1 MIALVSSRTLDLLRG
16 CGRVADD
23 TARIARCPRPPTSEL
38 PIDGTR
44 ELRLRLCFPMIGQ
57 TISHYQITG
66 KLGGGGMGVVYK
78 AEDTRLHRTVALKFL
93 AEDSAK
99 DPAAL
104 ERFRREAQAASGLNH
119 SNICTIYDIGEEGGS
134 AYIVMEFIDGQT
146 LKHRIE
152 GKPMRLSEVL
162 EIAVQVADALDA
174 AHSQG
179 IVHRDIKPANIFITR
194 NGQAKVLDF
203 GLAKYTAEA
212 QSKHEGVSD
221 SMPTAGHAN
230 LLTSPGVAVGTI
242 AYMSPEQAMGEE
254 LDRRTDLFSLGIV
267 LYEMATGRQAF
278 PGSTS
283 AAVFDGILNRT
294 PVPPLQ
300 LNSQLPPK
308 LEEILDKA
316 LEKDAKLR
324 YQTASDLRVDLQR
337 LGRESGSHP
346 STKVAVQTDTTEPV
360 PAPAVAKPRHWG
372 VIALASGIVVIAL
385 IAGAYVLGKR
395 EGLASSITP
404 PTYHQLTFR
413 GGTIRMARFAP
424 DGKNIVYSAA
434 WEGNPI
440 ELLVT
445 RPDSPESR
453 PFGLSKAEVLSISPE
468 GEMAVLL
475 NSHNIDPYI
484 NAGTLGRVPLG
495 GGAPREV
502 LENVQWADWSPDGT
516 NFAVVREFGG
526 LSRLEYP
533 IGKVLYQTGGWLSHP
548 RVSPKGDVVAFI
560 EHPVRRDDAGSIAVV
575 NLSGK
580 KKTLSTGWETAWGL
594 GWSPNGTEIWFSSTR
609 LGYGRYLSAVNL
621 SGKERLL
628 AREPGTLTL
637 QDVARDGRVL
647 ITRDVPRVGMV
658 GMTAGSSKERDLSWL
673 DWSAPKDLSLD
684 GKKLLFTE
692 SGEAG
697 GENYSTY
704 LRGTDAS
711 PAVRLGDGESFALS
725 PDQRWVLSGLP
736 KPPVQFNLLP
746 TGAGESRELTH
757 DQINRLWARWFPDG
771 KRLLFSADEPGKGVR
786 LYVQDVSGSPP
797 KAITNE
803 GVNGSLIA
811 ISPDGKQIALV
822 GADQRPSLLTVDSGE
837 IRPIPGLNVGEA
849 PIAWTGD
856 GRSLFVYRLGEVPA
870 TVNRLD
876 LATGRKQLW
885 KQLVPP
891 DVSGVTDISSVLI
904 TPDGNNY
911 VYEYGRTLSDLYL
924 VNDLK

>member
-1 MIALVSSRTLDLLRG
+1 
-16 CGRVADD
+16 
-23 TARIARCPRPPTSEL
+23 
-38 PIDGTR
+38 
-44 ELRLRLCFPMIGQ
+44 MIGR
-57 TISHYQITG
+57 TISHYKITG
-66 KLGGGGMGVVYK
+66 KLEGGGMGVVYK

-93 AEDSAK
+93 ADDSAK

-119 SNICTIYDIGEEGGS
+119 PNICTIYDVGEEGGS
-134 AYIVMEFIDGQT
+134 AYIVMEYIDGQT

-162 EIAVQVADALDA
+162 ETAVQTADALDA

-179 IVHRDIKPANIFITR
+179 IIHRDIKPANIFVTR
-194 NGQAKVLDF
+194 GGQAKVLDF

-212 QSKHEGVSD
+212 QSADGAGATG
-221 SMPTAGHAN
+221 SMPTALNAN
-230 LLTSPGVAVGTI
+230 ILTSPGMAVGTI

-267 LYEMATGRQAF
+267 LYEMATGRPAF
-278 PGSTS
+278 SGPTS
-283 AAVFDGILNRT
+283 AAVFDAILHRA
-294 PVPPLQ
+294 PVAPLE
-300 LNSQLPPK
+300 LNPQLPPK

-316 LEKDAKLR
+316 LEKDLKLR
-324 YQTASDLRVDLQR
+324 YQTASDFRVDLQR
-337 LGRESGSHP
+337 LRRESDSHP
-346 STKVAVQTDTTEPV
+346 SAKSSVQAAIAEAVPTRAASKIRRWRVLALTSCIVAV
-360 PAPAVAKPRHWG
+360 
-372 VIALASGIVVIAL
+372 AL
-385 IAGAYVLGKR
+385 IAGAYLEGKR

-440 ELLVT
+440 EVLVT

-453 PFGLSKAEVLSISPE
+453 PFGLSKAEVLSISSE

-475 NSHNIDPYI
+475 NSHNVDPYT

-548 RVSPKGDVVAFI
+548 RVSPKGDAVAFI

-575 NLSGK
+575 DLSGK

-594 GWSPNGTEIWFSSTR
+594 GWSPDGTEIWFSSTR
-609 LGYGRYLSAVNL
+609 LGYGRYLSAINL

-658 GMTAGSSKERDLSWL
+658 GMTAGNSKERDLSWL

-704 LRGTDAS
+704 LRGTDGS
-711 PAVRLGDGESFALS
+711 PAVRLGDGVSFALS

-736 KPPVQFNLLP
+736 KPPVPFNLLP

-757 DQINRLWARWFPDG
+757 DQINRLWACWFPDG
-771 KRLLFSADEPGKGVR
+771 KRVLFSGDEPGKGVR
-786 LYVQDVSGSPP
+786 LYVQDMSGGQA

-811 ISPDGKQIALV
+811 ISPDGKQVAFVGPDQKPALL
-822 GADQRPSLLTVDSGE
+822 AVDSGE
-837 IRPIPGLNVGEA
+837 IRPIPALDAGEA
-849 PIAWTGD
+849 PIAWTSD
-856 GRSLFVYRLGEVPA
+856 GRFLFVYRLGEVPA

-911 VYEYGRTLSDLYL
+911 VYEFGRTLSDLYL
-924 VNDLK
+924 VNDLR

>member
-1 MIALVSSRTLDLLRG
+1 
-16 CGRVADD
+16 
-23 TARIARCPRPPTSEL
+23 
-38 PIDGTR
+38 
-44 ELRLRLCFPMIGQ
+44 MIGQ
-57 TISHYQITG
+57 TVSHYKITG

-119 SNICTIYDIGEEGGS
+119 PNICTIYDIGEEGGA
-134 AYIVMEFIDGQT
+134 AYIVMEYIDGQT

-152 GKPMRLSEVL
+152 GKAMRLSEVL
-162 EIAVQVADALDA
+162 ELAVQVADALDA
-174 AHSQG
+174 AHAKG
-179 IVHRDIKPANIFITR
+179 IVHRDIKPANIFVTR
-194 NGQAKVLDF
+194 TGQAKVLDF
-203 GLAKYTAEA
+203 GLAKYSAEA
-212 QSKHEGVSD
+212 QSKQMGVTS
-221 SMPTAGHAN
+221 SLPTAVNVEA
-230 LLTSPGVAVGTI
+230 LTSPGMAVGTI
-242 AYMSPEQAMGEE
+242 AYMSPEQAMGED

-267 LYEMATGRQAF
+267 LYEMATGRPAF
-278 PGSTS
+278 SGPTS
-283 AAVFDGILNRT
+283 AAVFDAILNRA
-294 PVPPLQ
+294 PVPPSQ
-300 LNSQLPPK
+300 LSPQLPPK
-308 LEEILDKA
+308 MGEILDKA
-316 LEKDAKLR
+316 LEKDLKLR
-324 YQTASDLRVDLQR
+324 YQTASDFRVDLQR
-337 LGRESGSHP
+337 LRRESDSHP
-346 STKVAVQTDTTEPV
+346 STKAAGRTDTSEPV
-360 PAPAVAKPRHWG
+360 THLTPG
-372 VIALASGIVVIAL
+372 VRRPSRAIALVLGLMVIAL
-385 IAGAYVLGKR
+385 IAGAYLLGKR
-395 EGLASSITP
+395 EGLAYSITP

-434 WEGNPI
+434 WEGKPI

-475 NSHNIDPYI
+475 NSHNVDPYI
-484 NAGTLGRVPLG
+484 NEGTLGRVPLG

-502 LENVQWADWSPDGT
+502 MENVQWADWSPDGT
-516 NFAVVREFGG
+516 NFAVVRELAG

-533 IGKVLYQTGGWLSHP
+533 PGKVLYQTGGWLSHP
-548 RVSPKGDVVAFI
+548 RVNPKGDMVAFI

-575 NLSGK
+575 DLSGK

-594 GWSPNGTEIWFSSTR
+594 GWSPNGSEIWFSSTR
-609 LGYGRYLSAVNL
+609 IGYGRYLSAVTL
-621 SGKERLL
+621 SGRERLL

-637 QDVARDGRVL
+637 QDVAKDGRVL

-658 GMTAGSSKERDLSWL
+658 GMTAGNTKDRDLSWL
-673 DWSAPKDLSLD
+673 DWSAPKDLSAD
-684 GKKLLFTE
+684 GKELLFTE

-697 GENYSTY
+697 GENYSAY
-704 LRGTDAS
+704 LRGTDGS
-711 PAVRLGDGESFALS
+711 PAVRLGDGTSFALS
-725 PDQRWVLSGLP
+725 PDQRWALSGLP

-746 TGAGESRELTH
+746 TGAGESKQVTH

-771 KRLLFSADEPGKGVR
+771 KRLLFSGDEPGKGVR
-786 LYVQDVSGSPP
+786 LYVQEMNGGPA

-811 ISPDGKQIALV
+811 ISPDGKQVALV
-822 GADQRPSLLTVDSGE
+822 GADQKPSLMNVDSGE
-837 IRPIPGLNVGEA
+837 IRPISGLSAGEA
-849 PIAWTGD
+849 PIAWSSD

-876 LATGRKQLW
+876 LASGRKQLW

>member
-1 MIALVSSRTLDLLRG
+1 
-16 CGRVADD
+16 
-23 TARIARCPRPPTSEL
+23 
-38 PIDGTR
+38 
-44 ELRLRLCFPMIGQ
+44 MIGQ
-57 TISHYQITG
+57 TISHYEITS

-78 AEDTRLHRTVALKFL
+78 AEDKRLQRTVALKFL
-93 AEDSAK
+93 AEHSAK

-104 ERFRREAQAASGLNH
+104 ERFRREARAASGLNH
-119 SNICTIYDIGEEGGS
+119 PNICTIYDIGEENGS
-134 AYIVMEFIDGQT
+134 AYIVMEFVDGQT

-152 GKPMRLSEVL
+152 GKPMRLTEVL
-162 EIAVQVADALDA
+162 DIAGQVADALDA
-174 AHSQG
+174 AHAQG

-194 NGQAKVLDF
+194 TGQAKVLDF

-212 QSKHEGVSD
+212 HSGHDAGATD
-221 SMPTAGHAN
+221 SMATAADAQ
-230 LLTSPGVAVGTI
+230 LLTNPGMAIGTI
-242 AYMSPEQAMGEE
+242 AYMSPEQAMGED
-254 LDRRTDLFSLGIV
+254 LDRRTDLFSLGLV
-267 LYEMATGRQAF
+267 LYEISTGRQAF
-278 PGSTS
+278 SGSTS
-283 AAVFDGILNRT
+283 AAVFDGILNRDPLP
-294 PVPPLQ
+294 PVQ
-300 LNSQLPPK
+300 LNPQLPLK

-316 LEKDAKLR
+316 LEKDPKLR
-324 YQTASDLRVDLQR
+324 YQTASDFRVDLQR
-337 LGRESGSHP
+337 LRRESDSHP
-346 STKVAVQTDTTEPV
+346 STSIATQPAASTLPSIAAGKVSRSRVA
-360 PAPAVAKPRHWG
+360 AVAAA
-372 VIALASGIVVIAL
+372 IAALAL
-385 IAGAYVLGKR
+385 IAGAYLLGKR

-440 ELLVT
+440 EVLIT

-453 PFGLSKAEVLSISPE
+453 PFGLTRAEVLSISPD
-468 GEMAVLL
+468 GEMAFLL
-475 NSHNIDPYI
+475 NSHNVDPYI
-484 NAGTLGRVPLG
+484 NEGTLGRVPLG

-502 LENVQWADWSPDGT
+502 LENVQWADWSPDGS

-548 RVSPKGDVVAFI
+548 RVSLKGDLVAFI

-575 NLSGK
+575 DLSGK

-594 GWSPNGTEIWFSSTR
+594 GWSPSGNEIWFSSTR

-658 GMTAGSSKERDLSWL
+658 GMTGENNKERDLSWL
-673 DWSAPKDLSLD
+673 DWSAPKDLSFD

-692 SGEAG
+692 SGEAR
-697 GENYSTY
+697 GENYSSY
-704 LRGTDAS
+704 LRGTDGS
-711 PAVRLGDGESFALS
+711 PAIRLGDGTSFALS

-736 KPPVQFNLLP
+736 KPPVQFTLLP
-746 TGAGESRELTH
+746 TGAGESKQLTH
-757 DQINRLWARWFPDG
+757 DQINRLDAHWFPDG
-771 KRLLFSADEPGKGVR
+771 KRMMFSADEPGKGVR
-786 LYVQDVSGSPP
+786 LYVQDLNGSPA
-797 KAITNE
+797 KAITAE
-803 GVNGSLIA
+803 GVNASLFT
-811 ISPDGKQIALV
+811 ISPDGKQVALV
-822 GADQRPSLLTVDSGE
+822 APDQKPSILALESGE
-837 IRPIPGLNVGEA
+837 IHPITGLEVGEA
-849 PIAWTGD
+849 PITWTSD
-856 GRSLFVYRLGEVPA
+856 GRSLFVYRLGEVPT

-876 LATGRKQLW
+876 LTTGRKQFW
-885 KQLVPP
+885 KKLVPP

>member
-1 MIALVSSRTLDLLRG
+1 VI
-16 CGRVADD
+16 GR
-23 TARIARCPRPPTSEL
+23 
-38 PIDGTR
+38 
-44 ELRLRLCFPMIGQ
+44 
-57 TISHYQITG
+57 TISHYRILE

-93 AEDSAK
+93 TDDSAQ

-104 ERFRREAQAASGLNH
+104 ERFRREAQTASGLNH
-119 SNICTIYDIGEEGGS
+119 PNICTIYDVGEEGGS
-134 AYIVMEFIDGQT
+134 AYIVMEYIDGQT

-152 GKPMRLSEVL
+152 GKPIRLSEVL
-162 EIAVQVADALDA
+162 EISAQIADALDA
-174 AHSQG
+174 AHAQG

-194 NGQAKVLDF
+194 SGQAKVLDF

-212 QSKHEGVSD
+212 QSKHEVGATQSI
-221 SMPTAGHAN
+221 PTAVNAH
-230 LLTSPGVAVGTI
+230 LLTSPGSAVGTI

-254 LDRRTDLFSLGIV
+254 LDRRTDLFSLGLV
-267 LYEMATGRQAF
+267 VYEMATGRQAF
-278 PGSTS
+278 SGSTS
-283 AAVFDGILNRT
+283 AAVFDGILNRA

-300 LNSQLPPK
+300 LNPQLPAK
-308 LEEILDKA
+308 LEEILEKA
-316 LEKDAKLR
+316 LEKDRKLR
-324 YQTASDLRVDLQR
+324 YQSASDFRVDLQR
-337 LGRESGSHP
+337 LNRGSDSHS
-346 STKVAVQTDTTEPV
+346 STKIAVEAATAEPV
-360 PAPAVAKPRHWG
+360 SAAASGTLQRGRVIAVAS
-372 VIALASGIVVIAL
+372 AIVAIAL
-385 IAGAYVLGKR
+385 IACAYLVGKHD
-395 EGLASSITP
+395 GLASSISP

-413 GGTIRMARFAP
+413 VGTIRMARFAP

-453 PFGLSKAEVLSISPE
+453 PFGLAKAEVLSISPE

-516 NFAVVREFGG
+516 SFAVVREFGG

-575 NLSGK
+575 DLSGK

-594 GWSPNGTEIWFSSTR
+594 GWSPKGDEIWFSSTR
-609 LGYGRYLSAVNL
+609 LGYGRYLSAVSL

-637 QDVARDGRVL
+637 QDVAKDGRVL

-658 GMTAGSSKERDLSWL
+658 GRTAGSSKERDLSWL
-673 DWSAPKDLSLD
+673 DWSAPKDLSPD

-704 LRGTDAS
+704 LRGTDGS
-711 PAVRLGDGESFALS
+711 PAIRLGDGTSFALS
-725 PDQRWVLSGLP
+725 PDQRWALSGLP
-736 KPPVQFNLLP
+736 SPPVQFTLLP
-746 TGAGESRELTH
+746 TGAGESKQLTK
-757 DQINRLWARWFPDG
+757 DQINRLDAHWFPDG
-771 KRLLFSADEPGKGVR
+771 KRILFSADEPGKGVR
-786 LYVQDVSGSPP
+786 LYVQDVNGGQP
-797 KAITNE
+797 KAITDE
-803 GVNGSLIA
+803 GVNGSLIT
-811 ISPDGKQIALV
+811 ISPDGKQVALV
-822 GADQRPSLLTVDSGE
+822 GADQKPALLTVDTGE
-837 IRPIPGLNVGEA
+837 IRPIPGLDAGEA

-891 DVSGVTDISSVLI
+891 DVSGVTDISSILI

>member
-1 MIALVSSRTLDLLRG
+1 
-16 CGRVADD
+16 
-23 TARIARCPRPPTSEL
+23 
-38 PIDGTR
+38 
-44 ELRLRLCFPMIGQ
+44 MIGQ
-57 TISHYQITG
+57 TISHYQITA

-78 AEDTRLHRTVALKFL
+78 AEDSRLHRTVALKFL

-119 SNICTIYDIGEEGGS
+119 PNICTIYDIGEEGGV

-174 AHSQG
+174 AHTQG
-179 IVHRDIKPANIFITR
+179 IIHRDIKPANIFITR
-194 NGQAKVLDF
+194 GGQAKVLDF

-212 QSKHEGVSD
+212 HTHGADGTS
-221 SMPTAGHAN
+221 SMPTADAN
-230 LLTSPGVAVGTI
+230 LLTSPGSTIGTI

-267 LYEMATGRQAF
+267 LYEMVTGRQAF
-278 PGSTS
+278 PGNTS
-283 AAVFDGILNRT
+283 AAVFDGILNRG

-300 LNSQLPPK
+300 LNPQLPPK
-308 LEEILDKA
+308 IAEILDKA
-316 LEKDAKLR
+316 LEKDLKLR
-324 YQTASDLRVDLQR
+324 YQTASDFRVDLQR
-337 LGRESGSHP
+337 LKRESESHGS
-346 STKVAVQTDTTEPV
+346 STSGVTPRAQVA
-360 PAPAVAKPRHWG
+360 AVAPVSGFKRWPL
-372 VIALASGIVVIAL
+372 VALASGIVALAL
-385 IAGAYVLGKR
+385 IAGAYVFGKR
-395 EGLASSITP
+395 EGQASSISP

-434 WEGNPI
+434 WEGNPF
-440 ELLVT
+440 ELLIT

-453 PFGLSKAEVLSISPE
+453 PFGLSKAEVLSISAE

-484 NAGTLGRVPLG
+484 NVGTLGRVPLG

-502 LENVQWADWSPDGT
+502 LENVQWADWSPDGQ

-526 LSRLEYP
+526 LSRIEYP
-533 IGKVLYQTGGWLSHP
+533 IGKVLYQTGGWLSHA
-548 RVSPKGDVVAFI
+548 RVSPKGDMVAFI
-560 EHPVRRDDAGSIAVV
+560 EHPVRRDDAGTIGVV
-575 NLSGK
+575 DLAGK

-594 GWSPNGTEIWFSSTR
+594 GWSPNGNEIWFSSTR
-609 LGYGRYLSAVNL
+609 LGYGRYLSAVTL

-637 QDVARDGRVL
+637 QDVAKDGRVL

-658 GMTAGSSKERDLSWL
+658 GMIAGATKERDLSWL
-673 DWSAPKDLSLD
+673 DWSAPKDLSAD
-684 GKKLLFTE
+684 GKQLLFTE

-704 LRGTDAS
+704 IRGTDGS
-711 PAVRLGDGESFALS
+711 PAVRLGDGLSFALS
-725 PDQRWVLSGLP
+725 PDEKWVLTGLP
-736 KPPVQFNLLP
+736 KPPVQFGLAP
-746 TGAGESRELTH
+746 TGAGEARQITH
-757 DQINRLWARWFPDG
+757 DEINRLWARWFPDG
-771 KRLLFSADEPGKGVR
+771 KRILFSADEPGKGVR
-786 LYVQDVSGSPP
+786 LYVQDVSGNPP
-797 KAITNE
+797 KAISGE
-803 GVNGSLIA
+803 GVNGSLLA
-811 ISPDGKQIALV
+811 ISPDGKQIAMV
-822 GADQRPSLLTVDSGE
+822 GADQKPAILTVDSGE
-837 IRPIPGLNVGEA
+837 IHPIAGLDAGEA
-849 PIAWTGD
+849 PIAWSGD
-856 GRSLFVYRLGEVPA
+856 GRSLFVYKLGEVPS

-885 KQLVPP
+885 KRLVPP
-891 DVSGVTDISSVLI
+891 DVSGVTDISSILI

>member
-1 MIALVSSRTLDLLRG
+1 
-16 CGRVADD
+16 
-23 TARIARCPRPPTSEL
+23 
-38 PIDGTR
+38 
-44 ELRLRLCFPMIGQ
+44 MIGK
-57 TISHYQITG
+57 TISHYQITA

-78 AEDTRLHRTVALKFL
+78 AEDVRLHRTVALKFL
-93 AEDSAK
+93 ADDSAK

-119 SNICTIYDIGEEGGS
+119 PNICTIYDIGEEGGA
-134 AYIVMEFIDGQT
+134 AYIVMEYIDGQT

-152 GKPMRLSEVL
+152 GKPMRLNEVL
-162 EIAVQVADALDA
+162 ELAVQIADALDA
-174 AHSQG
+174 AHSHG

-194 NGQAKVLDF
+194 SGQAKVLDF

-212 QSKHEGVSD
+212 HSARAATGVTS
-221 SMPTAGHAN
+221 SMPTAPDAH
-230 LLTSPGVAVGTI
+230 LLTSPGSAIGTI
-242 AYMSPEQAMGEE
+242 SYMSPEQAMGED

-267 LYEMATGRQAF
+267 LYEMVTGRQAF
-278 PGSTS
+278 SGNTS
-283 AAVFDGILNRT
+283 AAVFDGILNRAPT
-294 PVPPLQ
+294 PALQ
-300 LNSQLPPK
+300 INPQLPPRMA
-308 LEEILDKA
+308 EILEKA
-316 LEKDAKLR
+316 LEKDLKLR
-324 YQTASDLRVDLQR
+324 YQTASDFRVDLQR
-337 LGRESGSHP
+337 LRRESDTHG
-346 STKVAVQTDTTEPV
+346 STKIAIQPAAAEAAT
-360 PAPAVAKPRHWG
+360 APASAGSRRWPMIAAASAIVA
-372 VIALASGIVVIAL
+372 IAL
-385 IAGAYVLGKR
+385 IVGAYIEGKR
-395 EGLASSITP
+395 EGVASSISP

-413 GGTIRMARFAP
+413 GGTIRMGRFAP
-424 DGKNIVYSAA
+424 DGKNIVYIAA
-434 WEGNPI
+434 WEGNPTEI
-440 ELLVT
+440 LVT

-453 PFGLSKAEVLSISPE
+453 PFGLSKAEVLSISTE

-548 RVSPKGDVVAFI
+548 RVSPKGDRVAFI
-560 EHPVRRDDAGSIAVV
+560 EHPVRRDDAGSIAEVD
-575 NLSGK
+575 LSGN

-594 GWSPNGTEIWFSSTR
+594 GWSPNGSEIWFSSTR
-609 LGYGRYLSAVNL
+609 LGYGRYLSAVTL

-637 QDVARDGRVL
+637 QDVAKDGRVL

-658 GMTAGSSKERDLSWL
+658 GMTTGTTKERDLSWL

-684 GKKLLFTE
+684 GKNLLFTE

-704 LRGTDAS
+704 IRGTDGS
-711 PAVRLGDGESFALS
+711 PAVRLGDGLSFALS
-725 PDQRWVLSGLP
+725 PDQKWVLTGLP
-736 KPPVQFNLLP
+736 KPPVQFNLAP
-746 TGAGESRELTH
+746 TGAGESRQLTH
-757 DQINRLWARWFPDG
+757 DEINRLWARWFPDG
-771 KRLLFSADEPGKGVR
+771 KRILFSADETGKGVR

-803 GVNGSLIA
+803 GVNGSLLA
-811 ISPDGKQIALV
+811 ISPDGKQVAMV
-822 GADQRPSLLTVDSGE
+822 GSDQKPVILTVDSGE
-837 IRPIPGLNVGEA
+837 TQPIPGLGPGEA
-849 PIAWTGD
+849 PVAWSND
-856 GRSLFVYRLGEVPA
+856 GHSLFVYKLGEVP
-870 TVNRLD
+870 TTIYKLD
-876 LATGRKQLW
+876 LASGHKQFW

-911 VYEYGRTLSDLYL
+911 VYEYGRTLSDL
-924 VNDLK
+924 

>member
-1 MIALVSSRTLDLLRG
+1 
-16 CGRVADD
+16 
-23 TARIARCPRPPTSEL
+23 
-38 PIDGTR
+38 
-44 ELRLRLCFPMIGQ
+44 MIGQ
-57 TISHYQITG
+57 TISHYKITG

-93 AEDSAK
+93 ADDSK

-119 SNICTIYDIGEEGGS
+119 PNICTIYDIGEEGGS
-134 AYIVMEFIDGQT
+134 AYIVMEYIDGQT

-152 GKPMRLSEVL
+152 GKPMRLNEVL
-162 EIAVQVADALDA
+162 DIAVQVADALDA
-174 AHSQG
+174 AHAQG
-179 IVHRDIKPANIFITR
+179 IVHRDIKPANIFVTR
-194 NGQAKVLDF
+194 SGDQAKVLDF
-203 GLAKYTAEA
+203 GLAKYSAEA
-212 QSKHEGVSD
+212 RAEATAD
-221 SMPTAGHAN
+221 SAMPTAGDAQ
-230 LLTSPGVAVGTI
+230 LLTSPGTAMGTV
-242 AYMSPEQAMGEE
+242 AYMSPEQAMGEP

-267 LYEMATGRQAF
+267 LYEMSTGQQAF
-278 PGSTS
+278 PGATS

-294 PVPPLQ
+294 PVSASQ
-300 LNSQLPPK
+300 LNAQLPAR
-308 LEEILDKA
+308 LQEILDKA
-316 LEKDAKLR
+316 LEKDLKLR
-324 YQTASDLRVDLQR
+324 YQTASDFRVDLQR
-337 LGRESGSHP
+337 LRRESGSHA
-346 STKVAVQTDTTEPV
+346 STKTPAQSTAPPVAPPKSSLGRVVTL
-360 PAPAVAKPRHWG
+360 VAAI
-372 VIALASGIVVIAL
+372 VALALMA
-385 IAGAYVLGKR
+385 AAYFLGKR
-395 EGLASSITP
+395 DGLASSISP

-453 PFGLSKAEVLSISPE
+453 PFGLSKAEVLSISSE

-484 NAGTLGRVPLG
+484 NTGTLGRVPLG

-548 RVSPKGDVVAFI
+548 RISPKGDVVAFI
-560 EHPVRRDDAGSIAVV
+560 EHPVRRDDAGSIAFVDLAG
-575 NLSGK
+575 N

-594 GWSPNGTEIWFSSTR
+594 GWSPKGDEIWFSSTR
-609 LGYGRYLSAVNL
+609 LGYGRYLSAVSL

-637 QDVARDGRVL
+637 QDVAKDGRVL

-658 GMTAGSSKERDLSWL
+658 GMTAGSNKERDLSWL

-697 GENYSTY
+697 GENYSSY
-704 LRGTDAS
+704 LRGTDGS
-711 PAVRLGDGESFALS
+711 PAIRLGDGVSFALS
-725 PDQRWVLSGLP
+725 PDGKWVLSGLP
-736 KPPVQFNLLP
+736 KPPVQFTLLP
-746 TGAGESRELTH
+746 TGPGEVKELQH
-757 DQINRLWARWFPDG
+757 DQINRLDAHWFPDG
-771 KRLLFSADEPGKGVR
+771 KRILFSGDEPGKGVR
-786 LYVQDVSGSPP
+786 LYVQDLQGGPV
-797 KAITNE
+797 KAISPE
-803 GVNGSLIA
+803 GVNGSLVTL
-811 ISPDGKQIALV
+811 SPDGKQVALV
-822 GADQRPSLLTVDSGE
+822 GPDQKPALLTVDSGE
-837 IRPIPGLNVGEA
+837 MRSIPGLDVGDA
-849 PIAWTGD
+849 PIAWTTD
-856 GRSLFVYRLGEVPA
+856 GRSIFVYRLGEVPA
-870 TVNRLD
+870 TVYKLE
-876 LATGRKQLW
+876 LATGHKQLW

-891 DVSGVTDISSVLI
+891 DVSGVTDISAILI
-904 TPDGNNY
+904 TPDGNNF

>member
-1 MIALVSSRTLDLLRG
+1 
-16 CGRVADD
+16 
-23 TARIARCPRPPTSEL
+23 
-38 PIDGTR
+38 
-44 ELRLRLCFPMIGQ
+44 MIGQ
-57 TISHYQITG
+57 TISHYKITG

-93 AEDSAK
+93 PDDTAK

-119 SNICTIYDIGEEGGS
+119 PNICTIYDVGEEAGS

-152 GKPMRLSEVL
+152 GKPIRLSEML
-162 EIAVQVADALDA
+162 DIAGQVADALDA

-194 NGQAKVLDF
+194 SGQAKVLDF
-203 GLAKYTAEA
+203 GLAKYSAEA
-212 QSKHEGVSD
+212 HTRHGAGAGD
-221 SMPTAGHAN
+221 TMPTAAAD
-230 LLTSPGVAVGTI
+230 LLTSPGMAVGTI

-254 LDRRTDLFSLGIV
+254 LDRRTDLFSLGLV
-267 LYEMATGRQAF
+267 VYEMATGRQAF
-278 PGSTS
+278 SGSTS
-283 AAVFDGILNRT
+283 AAVFDGILNRS

-300 LNSQLPPK
+300 LNPQLPPR
-308 LEEILDKA
+308 LEQILDKA
-316 LEKDAKLR
+316 LEKDLKLR
-324 YQTASDLRVDLQR
+324 YQTASDFRVDLQR
-337 LGRESGSHP
+337 LRRESDSYP
-346 STKVAVQTDTTEPV
+346 SAKVAVQAPTAEAT
-360 PAPAVAKPRHWG
+360 APAVAGWFSRGH
-372 VIALASGIVVIAL
+372 VVTLASAIVVVAAIV
-385 IAGAYVLGKR
+385 GAYFLGKR

-434 WEGNPI
+434 WEGGGI
-440 ELLVT
+440 DLFVT

-453 PFGLSKAEVLSISPE
+453 PFGLSKAEVLSISSE

-475 NSHNIDPYI
+475 NSHNVDPYT
-484 NAGTLGRVPLG
+484 NEGTLGRVPLG

-516 NFAVVREFGG
+516 NFAVVREFSG

-560 EHPVRRDDAGSIAVV
+560 EHPVRRDDAGFIAVV
-575 NLSGK
+575 DLSGK

-594 GWSPNGTEIWFSSTR
+594 GWSPSGTEIWFSSTR
-609 LGYGRYLSAVNL
+609 LGYGRYLSAVDL

-637 QDVARDGRVL
+637 QDVAKDGRVL

-658 GMTAGSSKERDLSWL
+658 GMTAGSAKERDLSWL

-697 GENYSTY
+697 GENYSSY
-704 LRGTDAS
+704 LRGTDGS
-711 PAVRLGDGESFALS
+711 PAIRLGDGLSFALS
-725 PDQRWVLSGLP
+725 PDQRWALSGQP

-746 TGAGESRELTH
+746 TGAGESKELTH
-757 DQINRLWARWFPDG
+757 DQINRIWARWFPDG
-771 KRLLFSADEPGKGVR
+771 ERILFAGDEVGKGVR
-786 LYVQDVSGSPP
+786 LYVQDTSGGPP
-797 KAITNE
+797 KAITKE

-811 ISPDGKQIALV
+811 ISPDGKEVVLV
-822 GADQRPSLLTVDSGE
+822 GPDQKPALLTVDSGE
-837 IRPIPGLNVGEA
+837 MRPIPGLGAGEA
-849 PIAWTGD
+849 PIAWTSD
-856 GRSLFVYRLGEVPA
+856 GHSLFVYRLGEVPA
-870 TVNRLD
+870 TVNKLD
-876 LATGRKQLW
+876 LATGHKQVW

-891 DVSGVTDISSVLI
+891 DVSGVTDISSILI

>member
-1 MIALVSSRTLDLLRG
+1 
-16 CGRVADD
+16 
-23 TARIARCPRPPTSEL
+23 
-38 PIDGTR
+38 
-44 ELRLRLCFPMIGQ
+44 MIGQ
-57 TISHYQITG
+57 TISHYHILE
-66 KLGGGGMGVVYK
+66 KLGGGGMGIVYK

-93 AEDSAK
+93 AEATAK
-99 DPAAL
+99 DAAAL
-104 ERFRREAQAASGLNH
+104 DRFRREAQTASGLNH
-119 SNICTIYDIGEEGGS
+119 PNICTIYDVGEEAGS

-162 EIAVQVADALDA
+162 EIAIQIADALDA
-174 AHSQG
+174 AHSGG
-179 IVHRDIKPANIFITR
+179 IVHRDIKPANIFISR
-194 NGQAKVLDF
+194 GGQTKVLDF
-203 GLAKYTAEA
+203 GLAKYTSESQLAKEA
-212 QSKHEGVSD
+212 GATG
-221 SMPTAGHAN
+221 SMPTALNAQR
-230 LLTSPGVAVGTI
+230 LTSPGMAVGTV

-254 LDRRTDLFSLGIV
+254 LDGRTDLFSFGIV

-278 PGSTS
+278 SGPTT
-283 AAVFDGILNRT
+283 AAVFDAILNRA

-300 LNSQLPPK
+300 LNPQLPQK
-308 LEEILDKA
+308 LEEILEKA
-316 LEKDAKLR
+316 LEKDPKLR
-324 YQTASDLRVDLQR
+324 YQTASDFRVDLQR
-337 LGRESGSHP
+337 LKRESASHTSARIRTIETESEP
-346 STKVAVQTDTTEPV
+346 VPAGAGAVEPV
-360 PAPAVAKPRHWG
+360 PAPAAGTSKRWRVAALVSA
-372 VIALASGIVVIAL
+372 VIALVL
-385 IAGAYVLGKR
+385 IAGAYFAGKR

-413 GGTIRMARFAP
+413 GGTVRMARFAP

-440 ELLVT
+440 ELFTT
-445 RPDSPESR
+445 RPESPESR
-453 PFGLSKAEVLSISPE
+453 PFGLSNAEVLSISPE

-475 NSHNIDPYI
+475 HSHNVDPYI
-484 NAGTLGRVPLG
+484 NTGTLGRLPLG

-526 LSRLEYP
+526 QSRLEYP

-548 RVSPKGDVVAFI
+548 RVSPKGDMVAFI
-560 EHPVRRDDAGSIAVV
+560 EHPVRRDDAGFIAVIDH
-575 NLSGK
+575 SGK

-673 DWSAPKDLSLD
+673 DWSAPKELSAD
-684 GKKLLFTE
+684 GKRLLFTE

-704 LRGTDAS
+704 LRGTDGS
-711 PAVRLGDGESFALS
+711 PAIRLGDGLSFALS
-725 PDQRWVLSGLP
+725 PDQSWVLSGLP
-736 KPPVQFNLLP
+736 QPPVQFYLLP
-746 TGAGESRELTH
+746 TGAGESKQLTH
-757 DQINRLWARWFPDG
+757 DNINRLWARWFPDG
-771 KRLLFSADEPGKGVR
+771 KRVLFSANEPDKGVR
-786 LYVQDVSGSPP
+786 LYIQDINGGQA
-797 KAITNE
+797 KAITGE
-803 GVNGSLIA
+803 GVNGSLVA
-811 ISPDGKQIALV
+811 ISPDGKLV
-822 GADQRPSLLTVDSGE
+822 AMVGPDQKPALLTVDSGE
-837 IRPIPGLNVGEA
+837 VRPIPNLKAGEA
-849 PIAWTGD
+849 PIAWTSD
-856 GRSLFVYRLGEVPA
+856 GHSLFVYRLGEVPA
-870 TVNRLD
+870 TVNKLD
-876 LATGRKQLW
+876 LATGRKQIW

-891 DVSGVTDISSVLI
+891 DVSGVTDISSIFI

>member
-1 MIALVSSRTLDLLRG
+1 
-16 CGRVADD
+16 
-23 TARIARCPRPPTSEL
+23 
-38 PIDGTR
+38 
-44 ELRLRLCFPMIGQ
+44 MIGQ

>member
-1 MIALVSSRTLDLLRG
+1 
-16 CGRVADD
+16 
-23 TARIARCPRPPTSEL
+23 
-38 PIDGTR
+38 
-44 ELRLRLCFPMIGQ
+44 MIGQ
-57 TISHYQITG
+57 TISHYKITA

-93 AEDSAK
+93 ADDTAK

-104 ERFRREAQAASGLNH
+104 ERFRREAQAASALNH
-119 SNICTIYDIGEEGGS
+119 PNICTIYDVGEEGGA

-146 LKHRIE
+146 LKDRIE
-152 GKPMRLSEVL
+152 GKVMRLTDVL

-174 AHSQG
+174 AHGHG
-179 IVHRDIKPANIFITR
+179 IVHRDIKPANIFVTPS
-194 NGQAKVLDF
+194 GQAKVLDF
-203 GLAKYTAEA
+203 GLAKYAAEA
-212 QSKHEGVSD
+212 QPAHGEDATS
-221 SMPTAGHAN
+221 SMPTSLDAN
-230 LLTSPGVAVGTI
+230 ALTSPGTAMGTI
-242 AYMSPEQAMGEE
+242 AYMSPEQAMGEV

-267 LYEMATGRQAF
+267 IYEMSTGRPAF
-278 PGSTS
+278 SGPTS
-283 AAVFDGILNRT
+283 AAVFDAILNRP

-300 LNSQLPPK
+300 LNPRLPVR
-308 LEEILDKA
+308 LQEILDKA
-316 LEKDAKLR
+316 LEKNLKLR
-324 YQTASDLRVDLQR
+324 YQTASDFRVDLQR
-337 LGRESGSHP
+337 LQREADTQG
-346 STKVAVQTDTTEPV
+346 STKIAAQPEAAEVATTQAAAGFRRWPVVALAAAIVAV
-360 PAPAVAKPRHWG
+360 
-372 VIALASGIVVIAL
+372 LL
-385 IAGAYVLGKR
+385 IAGAYVWGKR
-395 EGLASSITP
+395 EGLASSIIP

-440 ELLVT
+440 ELFIT

-453 PFGLSKAEVLSISPE
+453 PFGLSKAEVLSMSPE

-475 NSHNIDPYI
+475 NSHNVDPYV
-484 NAGTLGRVPLG
+484 NEGTLARVPLG

-548 RVSPKGDVVAFI
+548 RVSPKGDRVAFI
-560 EHPVRRDDAGSIAVV
+560 EHPVRRDDAGSIAEVD
-575 NLSGK
+575 LSGS

-594 GWSPNGTEIWFSSTR
+594 GWSPNGSEIWFSSTR

-621 SGKERLL
+621 SGRERLL

-637 QDVARDGRVL
+637 QDVAKDGRVL

-658 GMTAGSSKERDLSWL
+658 GVTSGSAKERDLSWL
-673 DWSAPKDLSLD
+673 DWSAPKDLSVD
-684 GKKLLFTE
+684 GKKLFFTE

-697 GENYSTY
+697 GENYSAY
-704 LRGTDAS
+704 LRGTDGS
-711 PAVRLGDGESFALS
+711 PAIRLGDGVGFALS
-725 PDQRWVLSGLP
+725 PDGRWALAGLP
-736 KPPVQFNLLP
+736 KPPVQFTLLP
-746 TGAGESRELTH
+746 TGAGESRALTH
-757 DQINRLWARWFPDG
+757 DQINRMDARWFPDG
-771 KRLLFSADEPGKGVR
+771 KHVLFSADEPGKGVR
-786 LYVQDVSGSPP
+786 LYVQDIEGGTP
-797 KAITNE
+797 KPITNE

-811 ISPDGKQIALV
+811 VSPDGKQVAFV
-822 GADQRPSLLTVDSGE
+822 NTDQKPSLLAIDSGE
-837 IRPIPGLNVGEA
+837 IRPIPGLGVEDA
-849 PIAWTGD
+849 PIGWSSD
-856 GRSLFVYRLGEVPA
+856 GRSIFVYRLGEVPA
-870 TVNRLD
+870 TVNKLE
-876 LATGRKQLW
+876 LATGRKQVI

-891 DVSGVTDISSVLI
+891 DVSGVTDISSILI

>member
-1 MIALVSSRTLDLLRG
+1 
-16 CGRVADD
+16 
-23 TARIARCPRPPTSEL
+23 
-38 PIDGTR
+38 
-44 ELRLRLCFPMIGQ
+44 MIGQ
-57 TISHYQITG
+57 TISHYKITG
-66 KLGGGGMGVVYK
+66 KLGVGGMGVVYK

-93 AEDSAK
+93 VEDSAE

-119 SNICTIYDIGEEGGS
+119 PNICTIYDVGEENGS
-134 AYIVMEFIDGQT
+134 AYIVMEYIEGQT

-152 GKPMRLSEVL
+152 AKSMRLSEVL
-162 EIAVQVADALDA
+162 DIAAQIAEALDA
-174 AHSQG
+174 AHAQG
-179 IVHRDIKPANIFITR
+179 IIHRDIKPANIFITR
-194 NGQAKVLDF
+194 GGQAKVLDF

-212 QSKHEGVSD
+212 QSRNAVATSSTPTLVHAD
-221 SMPTAGHAN
+221 S
-230 LLTSPGVAVGTI
+230 LTSPGTAVGTI
-242 AYMSPEQAMGEE
+242 AYMSPEQTMGED

-267 LYEMATGRQAF
+267 LYEMTTGRPAF
-278 PGSTS
+278 SGPTS
-283 AAVFDGILNRT
+283 AAVFDAILHRA

-300 LNSQLPPK
+300 INPQLPPRV
-308 LEEILDKA
+308 EEILDKA
-316 LEKDAKLR
+316 LEKDLKLR
-324 YQTASDLRVDLQR
+324 YQNASDFRVDLQR
-337 LGRESGSHP
+337 LRREADAHSSA
-346 STKVAVQTDTTEPV
+346 KVAVQTAEPV
-360 PAPAVAKPRHWG
+360 AAPPANKPG
-372 VIALASGIVVIAL
+372 VSRVVALASGIAVIAL
-385 IAGAYVLGKR
+385 IAGAYLLGKR
-395 EGLASSITP
+395 DGLASSITP

-453 PFGLSKAEVLSISPE
+453 PFGLSKAEVLSISQA

-516 NFAVVREFGG
+516 NFAVVREYGG

-548 RVSPKGDVVAFI
+548 RISPKGDEVAFI

-580 KKTLSTGWETAWGL
+580 MKTLSAGWVTAWGL
-594 GWSPNGTEIWFSSTR
+594 GWSPNGSEVWFSSTR
-609 LGYGRYLSAVNL
+609 IGYGRYLSAVSL

-628 AREPGTLTL
+628 AREPGTLSL
-637 QDVARDGRVL
+637 QDIARDGRVL

-658 GMTAGSSKERDLSWL
+658 GITAGSSKERDLSWL

-684 GKKLLFTE
+684 GKTLLFTE

-704 LRGTDAS
+704 LRGTDGS
-711 PAVRLGDGESFALS
+711 PAIRLGDGLSFALS
-725 PDQRWVLSGLP
+725 PDQRWALAGLP
-736 KPPVQFNLLP
+736 KAPVQFDLLP

-771 KRLLFSADEPGKGVR
+771 KRLLFSGDEPAKGVR
-786 LYVQDVSGSPP
+786 LYVQDVNGSSA
-797 KAITNE
+797 KAITDE
-803 GVNGSLIA
+803 GVNASMIA
-811 ISPDGKQIALV
+811 ISPDGNQVALV
-822 GADQRPSLLTVDSGE
+822 GADQRTALLTLNSGE
-837 IRPIPGLNVGEA
+837 IRPVPGLDVGEV
-849 PIAWTGD
+849 PIAWTSD

-870 TVNRLD
+870 TVNRLE

-885 KQLVPP
+885 KQLIPP
-891 DVSGVTDISSVLI
+891 DVSGVTDISSILI

-924 VNDLK
+924 VSDLK

>member
-1 MIALVSSRTLDLLRG
+1 ML
-16 CGRVADD
+16 
-23 TARIARCPRPPTSEL
+23 
-38 PIDGTR
+38 
-44 ELRLRLCFPMIGQ
+44 GQ
-57 TISHYQITG
+57 TISHYKITS
-66 KLGGGGMGVVYK
+66 KLGGGGMGVVYG
-78 AEDTRLHRTVALKFL
+78 AEDTRLHRIVALKFL

-119 SNICTIYDIGEEGGS
+119 PNICTIYDVGEDGGS

-152 GKPMRLSEVL
+152 GKPMRVSEVL
-162 EIAVQVADALDA
+162 EIAAQVADALDA
-174 AHSQG
+174 AHAQG
-179 IVHRDIKPANIFITR
+179 IIHRDIKPANIFITR
-194 NGQAKVLDF
+194 GGQAKVLDF
-203 GLAKYTAEA
+203 GLAKYTSEA
-212 QSKHEGVSD
+212 QSRHEGVTS
-221 SMPTAGHAN
+221 SMPTAGDAN
-230 LLTSPGVAVGTI
+230 LLTSPGTAIGTI
-242 AYMSPEQAMGEE
+242 AYMSPEQAMGED

-267 LYEMATGRQAF
+267 LYEMATGQQAF

-294 PVPPLQ
+294 PVPPVQ
-300 LNSQLPPK
+300 LNPQLPER
-308 LEEILDKA
+308 LEEIIDKA
-316 LEKDAKLR
+316 LEKDLKLR

-337 LGRESGSHP
+337 LMRGSSSRPSGKVEAQAAAAESGST
-346 STKVAVQTDTTEPV
+346 STATT
-360 PAPAVAKPRHWG
+360 PRRWP
-372 VIALASGIVVIAL
+372 VIALVSAVVAVAL
-385 IAGAYVLGKR
+385 IFGAYLLGKR
-395 EGLASSITP
+395 EGLASSIAP

-440 ELLVT
+440 DLFVT

-453 PFGLSKAEVLSISPE
+453 PFGLSKAEVLSISTE

-475 NSHNIDPYI
+475 NSRNVDPYI
-484 NAGTLGRVPLG
+484 NEGTLGRVPLG
-495 GGAPREV
+495 GGAPRQV
-502 LENVQWADWSPDGT
+502 LDNVQWADWSPDGS

-548 RVSPKGDVVAFI
+548 RVSSKGDMVAFI

-575 NLSGK
+575 DLSGK
-580 KKTLSTGWETAWGL
+580 KQTLSTGWETAWGL
-594 GWSPNGTEIWFSSTR
+594 GWSPNGNEIWFSSTR
-609 LGYGRYLSAVNL
+609 IGYGRYLSAVNL

-637 QDVARDGRVL
+637 QDVAKDGRVL

-658 GMTAGSSKERDLSWL
+658 GRTSGNTKERDLSWL
-673 DWSAPKDLSLD
+673 DWSAPRDLSLD
-684 GKKLLFTE
+684 GKQLLFTE

-697 GENYSTY
+697 GENYSSY
-704 LRGTDAS
+704 LRGTDGS
-711 PAVRLGDGESFALS
+711 PAIRLGDGSSFALS
-725 PDQRWVLSGLP
+725 PDQKWALAGLP
-736 KPPVQFNLLP
+736 SPPVQFNLLP
-746 TGAGESRELTH
+746 TGSGESKQLTH
-757 DQINRLWARWFPDG
+757 DQINHLDARWFPDG
-771 KRLLFSADEPGKGVR
+771 KRLLFSGDEPGKGVR
-786 LYVQDVSGSPP
+786 LYVQDMNGGPAKPV
-797 KAITNE
+797 TNE

-811 ISPDGKQIALV
+811 ISPDGKQVAMV
-822 GADQRPSLLTVDSGE
+822 GPDQKPSLLTIDSGE
-837 IRPIPGLNVGEA
+837 LKPIHGLEVGDA
-849 PIAWTGD
+849 PIAWTSD

-876 LATGRKQLW
+876 LATNRKQLW

-891 DVSGVTDISSVLI
+891 DVSGVTDISAILI
-904 TPDGNNY
+904 TSDGNNY